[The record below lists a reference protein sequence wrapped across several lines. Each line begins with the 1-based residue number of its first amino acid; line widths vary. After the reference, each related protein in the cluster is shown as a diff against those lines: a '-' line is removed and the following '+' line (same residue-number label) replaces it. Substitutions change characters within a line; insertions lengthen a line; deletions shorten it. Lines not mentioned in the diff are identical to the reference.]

1 MRNMKHSLLAGLG
14 AMLVCAMFGLNASAE
29 AQHKGRPELT
39 NESTIQ
45 RPIYSEYKGVRLG
58 MTAQETR
65 ARLGTPAM
73 KGNDQDYYVFSDSE
87 TAQIGYGADQK
98 VVSISVD
105 YLGGIGAPDYQAV
118 VSGELALTASGSLY
132 RMIRYESLG
141 FWVSY
146 NRTTGSVPMVTIT
159 IQKAM
164 Q

>member
-1 MRNMKHSLLAGLG
+1 MRNMKRNLLAGLG
-14 AMLVCAMFGLNASAE
+14 AMLVCAMFGLAGSAE
-29 AQHKGRPELT
+29 AQHKGRPEFT
-39 NESTIQ
+39 NESAIQ

-87 TAQIGYGADQK
+87 TAQIGYGADLK

-105 YLGGIGAPDYQAV
+105 YLGGIGAPDSQAV
-118 VSGELALTASGSLY
+118 VPGELTLTANGSLY
-132 RMIRYESLG
+132 RIIRYESLG

-146 NRTTGSVPMVTIT
+146 NRTTGSMPMVTIT
-159 IQKAM
+159 IQKTI
-164 Q
+164 